1 MRTIERTFTATCSGK
16 RISLGLSRQSAAPLA
31 FMFVAFL
38 LLLFVLMQP
47 SVNAQALPEY
57 SAQTGEPCA
66 SCHVSPSG
74 GGPRGPR
81 GQAWVGEGKP
91 GAVPSLV
98 NSLEALGVHL
108 EVDPSYYEIVPESI
122 PPAQPLP
129 LGPAE
134 SEALHEWVSGYE
146 GN

>member
-1 MRTIERTFTATCSGK
+1 
-16 RISLGLSRQSAAPLA
+16 
-31 FMFVAFL
+31 
-38 LLLFVLMQP
+38 MQP
-47 SVNAQALPEY
+47 ATNARALPEY

-66 SCHVSPSG
+66 TCHVSPSG

-98 NSLEALGVHL
+98 DALEALGVHL
-108 EVDPSYYEIVPESI
+108 DVDPSYYEIVPDTI
-122 PPAQPLP
+122 QPAQPLP
-129 LGPAE
+129 LRPAE
-134 SEALHEWVSGYE
+134 ADALQDWLSDYD